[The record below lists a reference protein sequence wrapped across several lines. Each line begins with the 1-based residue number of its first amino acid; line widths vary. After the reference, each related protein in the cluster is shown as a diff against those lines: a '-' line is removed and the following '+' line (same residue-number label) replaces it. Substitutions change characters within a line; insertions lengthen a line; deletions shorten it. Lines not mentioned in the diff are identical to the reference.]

1 LCGTPLER
9 MSDNGS
15 PFVVWM
21 PGVLTLFG
29 KTLEQLRIRHIR
41 T

>member
-1 LCGTPLER
+1 
-9 MSDNGS
+9 
-15 PFVVWM
+15 M

-41 T
+41 TQVNSPWTN

>member
-1 LCGTPLER
+1 
-9 MSDNGS
+9 
-15 PFVVWM
+15 M

-41 T
+41 TQVNSPWTK